1 MSQYFKPV
9 ILFVDDEQVVR
20 TAVESVLEPLRNR
33 FQIYTTDSG
42 EDGMEMLREFLT
54 EGRPVA
60 VIISDE
66 RMPTPMQGHEFLTQ
80 ASEIFPRARKIMLSA
95 MAELPEV
102 TAALNNARL
111 IAYVAKPF
119 DNQKLLD
126 LVLWAADSFLLHQ
139 KAEQYDSVLH
149 ELSDLLHFL
158 QQTTSIFARKLDIND
173 IFKELLDKLI
183 HFYDAEKIVLAMVED
198 GKAFVEAV
206 ATKQPYEIVT
216 GLHESCDDTDRY
228 PAELFAKVL
237 ARPEM
242 QVLVKPSFE
251 SLYFLKR
258 EVEFALVIPAIHLE
272 KLVGIFYLENNGTP
286 ERMAIDKIE
295 AIQTLVNAAA
305 VAMSGAYRGTAT
317 KGEVSTEAVIELGA
331 RTADLNEKLEKL
343 HRANKMKDEM
353 MQVLAHDVRSPLS
366 GVLSLAGY
374 LQEPD
379 TSKDPGKVVK
389 YGKIIQNSLRSVVQM
404 TEDLLELAR
413 LESAVPLPKN
423 PLDLRELLQSVVNTQ
438 MSAAAAKKIELR
450 LQVAADAN
458 ILGDATRLKQ
468 AFNNLV
474 SNAIKFTP
482 ASGTVSIT
490 LDASERNGRPVAA
503 VMVKDSGIGLA
514 PEQTVNLFEKFSRY
528 QRAGTQGEKGTGLG
542 LSIVKSIVDQHDGE
556 ITVESRPGEGTTF
569 VVFLPR

>member
-1 MSQYFKPV
+1 MSTYFKPV
-9 ILFVDDEQVVR
+9 ILFVDDEQVIR

-42 EDGMEMLREFLT
+42 EDGMELLREFLT

-66 RMPTPMQGHEFLTQ
+66 RMPTPMQGHEFLTR
-80 ASEIFPRARKIMLSA
+80 AAEVFPRSRKIMLSA
-95 MAELPEV
+95 QAELPEV

-111 IAYVAKPF
+111 IAYVSKPF

-139 KAEQYDSVLH
+139 KAEQYDNVLH

-198 GKAFVEAV
+198 GKAYVEAV
-206 ATKQPYEIVT
+206 ATKHPYEVAT
-216 GLHESCDDTDRY
+216 GLHEPCDNTDRY

-258 EVEFALVIPAIHLE
+258 EVEFALVVPAIHLE
-272 KLVGIFYLENNGTP
+272 KLVGIFYLENNSEP
-286 ERMAIDKIE
+286 QRFAFDKIE
-295 AIQTLVNAAA
+295 AIQTLVNASA
-305 VAMSGAYRGTAT
+305 VAMAGAYRSGDKA
-317 KGEVSTEAVIELGA
+317 GDVSTDAVIELGA

-343 HRANKMKDEM
+343 HSANKMKDEM

-374 LQEPD
+374 LQ
-379 TSKDPGKVVK
+379 DPETTRDAAKVAK

-404 TEDLLELAR
+404 SEDLLELAR
-413 LESAVPLPKN
+413 LESAVSTPRQS
-423 PLDLRELLQSVVNTQ
+423 LDMRELLQAVVMTQ
-438 MSAAAAKKIELR
+438 MSAAAAKKIELT
-450 LQVAADAN
+450 LQVAGNATVM
-458 ILGDATRLKQ
+458 GDPARLKQ

-482 ASGTVSIT
+482 ATGTVAIT

-503 VMVKDSGIGLA
+503 VMVKDSGVGLA
-514 PEQTVNLFEKFSRY
+514 PEQTANLFEKFSRY
-528 QRAGTQGEKGTGLG
+528 QRSGTQGEKGTGLG
-542 LSIVKSIVDQHDGE
+542 LSIVKTIVDQHDGE
-556 ITVESRPGEGTTF
+556 ITVESRQGHGTAF

>member
-1 MSQYFKPV
+1 MSTYFKPV

-80 ASEIFPRARKIMLSA
+80 AAEIFPRARKIMLSA
-95 MAELPEV
+95 QAELPEV

-111 IAYVAKPF
+111 IAYVSKPF

-139 KAEQYDSVLH
+139 KAEQYDNVLH

-183 HFYDAEKIVLAMVED
+183 HFYDAEKIVLAMVEG
-198 GKAFVEAV
+198 GKAYVEAV
-206 ATKQPYEIVT
+206 ATKEPYEVVT
-216 GLHESCDDTDRY
+216 GLHESCEDTDRY

-258 EVEFALVIPAIHLE
+258 EVEFALVVPAIHLE
-272 KLVGIFYLENNGTP
+272 KLVGIFYLENNS
-286 ERMAIDKIE
+286 ESQRFAFDKIE
-295 AIQTLVNAAA
+295 AIQTLVNASA
-305 VAMSGAYRGTAT
+305 VAMAGAYRGGD
-317 KGEVSTEAVIELGA
+317 KSGEVSSEAVIELGA

-343 HRANKMKDEM
+343 HAANKMKDEM

-374 LQEPD
+374 LQDAD
-379 TSKDPGKVVK
+379 TARDAAKVAK

-413 LESAVPLPKN
+413 LESTVSAPKEN
-423 PLDLRELLQSVVNTQ
+423 VDLREILQTVVNTQ
-438 MSAAAAKKIELR
+438 MSAAAAKKIELT
-450 LQVAADAN
+450 LQVASGAAVA
-458 ILGDATRLKQ
+458 GDPARLKQ
-468 AFNNLV
+468 AFNNLI

-482 ASGTVSIT
+482 PSGTVTVT

-503 VMVKDSGIGLA
+503 VMVKDSGVGLA
-514 PEQTVNLFEKFSRY
+514 PEQSAHLFEKFSRY
-528 QRAGTQGEKGTGLG
+528 QRSGTQGEKGTGLG
-542 LSIVKSIVDQHDGE
+542 LSIVKAIVDQHDGE
-556 ITVESRPGEGTTF
+556 ITVESRPGQGTTF